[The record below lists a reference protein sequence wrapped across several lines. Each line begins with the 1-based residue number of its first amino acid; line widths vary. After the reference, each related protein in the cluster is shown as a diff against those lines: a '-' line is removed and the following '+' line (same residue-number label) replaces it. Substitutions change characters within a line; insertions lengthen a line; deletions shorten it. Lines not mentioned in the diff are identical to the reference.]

1 MNKQV
6 EEKAL
11 PLNRNNL
18 INILKAMNDGI
29 YIVNQRYDIE
39 FINHVIQKEFGEI
52 AGRKCYT
59 YFRDRTE
66 PCPWCKNKEVF
77 AGKTVHWKWYSFKNK
92 KHYDLLGTPMKNLD
106 GTISKLEIFHD
117 ITERKQKEEKLKK
130 QNRELSSLN
139 AIAAT
144 ISQSL
149 ELDKVL
155 ADTLKTVLDLMH
167 LKAGWI
173 FLKEED
179 GDRLTLAGHL
189 GLSPEFAREEAE
201 RPQGDCICSH
211 VIRKKEPLIAENIL
225 ECPRLSKSV
234 TKKEGL
240 ACHAS
245 IPLMSK
251 NKVAGVMNVASEE
264 YHPFLP
270 EDLALLSAIGHQVGV
285 AIENARLFENTRKTS
300 SELEESYERVKSLYE
315 ELKEEKEKAKILKK
329 ALEERFG
336 LGNILGKNHQMQAI
350 YDLIE
355 NISPGNS
362 TILIQGESGTGK
374 ELVAKSLHYNSP
386 RKNRPLIAV
395 NCSAFAETLL
405 ESELFGHE
413 KGAFTGASSLK
424 KGRFEISDQGTLFLD
439 EIGEL
444 PISLQTKLLRVLQEK
459 TIERVGGTLPIPVDF
474 RLIAAT
480 NKNLEDEVK
489 NGNFREDLYY
499 RLNVVKTVIP
509 PLRERS
515 EDIPLLIKHFID
527 KYTNE
532 QQPESKVSGI
542 TPEAVKI
549 LCDYQ
554 WKGNVREL
562 ENVLERCILLGSGD
576 MITPSELPLQVR
588 QNVSSFL
595 DLDGI
600 PQDVGLAETLAAV
613 EKRMIQ
619 RAMKLSGNVQ
629 TKAAKLLGIGK
640 SGLNQKLKKFNLG

>member
-1 MNKQV
+1 MPGMSGIQLLEKIKELNPDIPV
-6 EEKAL
+6 IIMTAYGSVEKAVDAMHKGAYTF
-11 PLNRNNL
+11 
-18 INILKAMNDGI
+18 ILKPFENQALI
-29 YIVNQRYDIE
+29 AHITKALSVYKIVQENSRL
-39 FINHVIQKEFGEI
+39 
-52 AGRKCYT
+52 
-59 YFRDRTE
+59 RDAISSR
-66 PCPWCKNKEVF
+66 
-77 AGKTVHWKWYSFKNK
+77 YSFDNIIGKSRS
-92 KHYDLLGTPMKNLD
+92 MQ
-106 GTISKLEIFHD
+106 EIYE
-117 ITERKQKEEKLKK
+117 IIK
-130 QNRELSSLN
+130 
-139 AIAAT
+139 
-144 ISQSL
+144 
-149 ELDKVL
+149 
-155 ADTLKTVLDLMH
+155 
-167 LKAGWI
+167 
-173 FLKEED
+173 
-179 GDRLTLAGHL
+179 
-189 GLSPEFAREEAE
+189 
-201 RPQGDCICSH
+201 
-211 VIRKKEPLIAENIL
+211 
-225 ECPRLSKSV
+225 
-234 TKKEGL
+234 
-240 ACHAS
+240 
-245 IPLMSK
+245 
-251 NKVAGVMNVASEE
+251 KVAPSNAS
-264 YHPFLP
+264 
-270 EDLALLSAIGHQVGV
+270 V
-285 AIENARLFENTRKTS
+285 
-300 SELEESYERVKSLYE
+300 
-315 ELKEEKEKAKILKK
+315 
-329 ALEERFG
+329 
-336 LGNILGKNHQMQAI
+336 
-350 YDLIE
+350 LIE
-355 NISPGNS
+355 
-362 TILIQGESGTGK
+362 GESGTGK

-386 RKNRPLIAV
+386 RKDKPLIAV

-413 KGAFTGASSLK
+413 KGAFTGASTLK

-480 NKNLEDEVK
+480 NKNIEDEVK

-532 QQPESKVSGI
+532 HQPESRVSGI

-562 ENVLERCILLGSGD
+562 ENILERCILLGSGD
-576 MITPSELPLQVR
+576 MITPSELPLQIR

-600 PQDVGLAETLAAV
+600 PQDVGLSETLAAV

-629 TKAAKLLGIGK
+629 TKAAQLLGIGK